1 MTDEDVDGL
10 IEIYKRH
17 RKAYSGFM
25 NNVIDFFKADND
37 GLLDRDGHF
46 VVHSIK
52 FREKAIT
59 HLEEK
64 IRRKNTEGQPVTKE
78 NLFERIND
86 FCGVRVLHL
95 RLSDFQLIH
104 SAISNHVSSQF
115 WAFAEPPKAYTWD
128 PEYKS
133 FFESLGVK
141 TEIKESF
148 YTSVHY
154 VVKPNV
160 DNFVCCEIQV
170 ITLFEEVWG
179 EIDHDL
185 NYPVKTEVIACREQL
200 KVLAKLVGAGTKL
213 VDSIYNSIPSRD
225 QKDQKVP

>member
-1 MTDEDVDGL
+1 MTAERFDEL
-10 IEIYKRH
+10 IDTYKRH

-25 NNVIDFFKADND
+25 NNVIDFFKPDNESLLEGD
-37 GLLDRDGHF
+37 GRF
-46 VVHSIK
+46 VVHSVK
-52 FREKAIT
+52 FREKAIS
-59 HLEEK
+59 HIEEK
-64 IRRKNTEGQPVTKE
+64 IRRKSSEGRPVTKE
-78 NLFERIND
+78 NFFDRIND

-104 SAISNHVSSQF
+104 SAISSHVSGQF
-115 WAFAEPPKAYTWD
+115 WTFAEPPKAYTWD

-133 FFESLGVK
+133 FFEGLGVK

-170 ITLFEEVWG
+170 RTLFEEVWG

-185 NYPVKTEVIACREQL
+185 NYPAKTEIIACREQL

-213 VDSIYNSIPSRD
+213 VDSIYNSIP
-225 QKDQKVP
+225 K

>member
-1 MTDEDVDGL
+1 MIEADIEKL
-10 IEIYKRH
+10 IDSYKRN

-25 NNVIDFFKADND
+25 NNVIDFFKSDND
-37 GLLDRDGHF
+37 GLLDPKGRF

-52 FREKAIT
+52 FREKAVSHIEDKRKST
-59 HLEEK
+59 ETPPLNEE
-64 IRRKNTEGQPVTKE
+64 NFFQ
-78 NLFERIND
+78 RIND

-95 RLSDFQLIH
+95 RLSEFELIH
-104 SAISNHVSSQF
+104 SAILGHISAQF

-133 FFESLGVK
+133 FFEKLGVQ
-141 TEIKESF
+141 TEIKESV

-154 VVKPNV
+154 VVKPNQ

-170 ITLFEEVWG
+170 RTLFEEIWG

-185 NYPVKTEVIACREQL
+185 NYPVRSEFISCQEQL

-213 VDSIYNSIPSRD
+213 VDSIYSSIPTDR
-225 QKDQKVP
+225 QKSKATP